1 MGTRGKILIVDD
13 DPIVLRI
20 TQARLEG
27 AGFEVVTRQEALG
40 TSQVVLRERPDLVLL
55 DMKMPGLDGD
65 KIAQLLRQRE
75 ELRTTPI
82 VFHSSGD
89 LISLQEKGREAG
101 ALGVI
106 AKTDNDTIF
115 LAQFERLF
123 DHVRSEER
131 VA

>member
-1 MGTRGKILIVDD
+1 MGTRGKILVVDD

-27 AGFEVVTRQEALG
+27 AGFEVLTRQEALG
-40 TSQVVLRERPDLVLL
+40 TSQVVLRERPDLILL

-65 KIAQLLRQRE
+65 KLAQLLRQRE
-75 ELRTTPI
+75 ELTTPV
-82 VFHSSGD
+82 VFHSSED
-89 LISLQEKGREAG
+89 LLSLQEKGREAG

-106 AKTDNDTIF
+106 AKTENDTLF

-123 DHVRSEER
+123 EHVRSSQR